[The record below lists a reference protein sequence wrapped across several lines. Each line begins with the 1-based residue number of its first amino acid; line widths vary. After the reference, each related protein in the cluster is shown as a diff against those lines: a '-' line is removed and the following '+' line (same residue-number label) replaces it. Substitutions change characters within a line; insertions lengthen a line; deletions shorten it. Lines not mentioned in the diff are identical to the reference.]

1 MKGYKFFVFNI
12 GSKISTEV
20 IAEILHI
27 EEEVV
32 KKTIDSLS
40 SEEKKLV
47 QIEEFKPGK
56 FAANPL
62 FIAIKG
68 ETMVGGKIPLNV
80 VVAINFY
87 FYAVESLAVK
97 VANNPVEHGIV
108 KSVAMQE
115 ELEKLEKI
123 RETYGREFG

>member
-1 MKGYKFFVFNI
+1 MKRSDFFVFNI
-12 GSKISTEV
+12 GSKISVEV

-32 KKTIDSLS
+32 EKTIDSLT
-40 SEEKKLV
+40 SEEKSLV
-47 QIEEFKPGK
+47 QLEEFKPGK
-56 FAANPL
+56 FATNPL

-68 ETMVGGKIPLNV
+68 ETMVGGRIPLNV

-87 FYAVESLAVK
+87 FYAVESLAVR
-97 VANNPVEHGIV
+97 VANDPIGHGIV

-115 ELEKLEKI
+115 ELEKLEAV
-123 RETYGREFG
+123 RETYGR